1 LIEDRYTTKLNER
14 KALRTKMKHNIDKQI
29 EILKRSK
36 AYMADLQIPSDIS
49 EDQLRELFAVE
60 CFKRKIEPDRTR
72 RLLTHFK
79 YRMKPGN
86 LKSETDHLVAE
97 ILSDIRI
104 ADGARAITEG
114 YDTEIKNLK
123 K

>member
-1 LIEDRYTTKLNER
+1 
-14 KALRTKMKHNIDKQI
+14 
-29 EILKRSK
+29 
-36 AYMADLQIPSDIS
+36 MADLYVPPDIS
-49 EDQLRELFAVE
+49 EDQLRELFSVE
-60 CFKRKIEPDRTR
+60 CFKRKIEADRTR

-86 LKSETDHLVAE
+86 LNSETDKLVAE

-104 ADGARAITEG
+104 ADGAKAITEG

-123 K
+123 D